1 MKPRLLTM
9 FGVAMAMFGGVLGC
23 ASANS
28 DRAAAG
34 GAAGDLGANVGGASF
49 GGTGAGGTSVAGMSD
64 FGGAP
69 SGGASATGDACEEHP
84 TLLRSQ
90 GTELS
95 LQLSPTLDGKPMAFG
110 QTNAVSDG
118 GSVVPLNFRFYI
130 SEVQL
135 LPKSGDPVAVDLVTE
150 NGEAENYGM
159 HLFNADDD
167 DASTVRVLAP
177 AGEYVGLSFALGIKL
192 ACNQQSPRDLADPL
206 TDVSQMTWPHTGGFL
221 YLRYE
226 GRYTAAEGS
235 AATPADIP
243 SAVHM
248 GGSITKEMVPRATV
262 SGALSIDANGRATA
276 NLYVAVDEMF
286 KGATSNV
293 DVSDVAVGLLS
304 TPEAIA
310 GERLRRGLPELQLFT
325 LGEFQAIQ

>member
-192 ACNQQSPRDLADPL
+192 ACNQQSPRNLADPL
-206 TDVSQMTWPHTGGFL
+206 SDVSQMTWPHTGGFL
-221 YLRYE
+221 FLRYE
-226 GRYTAAEGS
+226 GRYTAADGS
-235 AATPADIP
+235 ALTASNIP

-248 GGSITKEMVPRATV
+248 GGSITKELAPRVTVPHDFTIAETDPLEL
-262 SGALSIDANGRATA
+262 ALS
-276 NLYVAVDEMF
+276 LSMDELF
-286 KGATSNV
+286 KGATADI

-304 TPEAIA
+304 T
-310 GERLRRGLPELQLFT
+310 
-325 LGEFQAIQ
+325 